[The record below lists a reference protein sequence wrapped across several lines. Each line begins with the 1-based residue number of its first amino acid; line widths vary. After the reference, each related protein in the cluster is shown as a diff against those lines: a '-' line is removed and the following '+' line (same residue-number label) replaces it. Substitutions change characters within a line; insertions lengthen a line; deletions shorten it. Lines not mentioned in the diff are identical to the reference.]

1 MTQDPSPKRPLAV
14 ANHEI
19 HEHRILDHLESG
31 ERVTQR
37 ALSRELGIALGLT
50 NLLIR
55 RLVSKGWVRMSRVS
69 RSRILYLITPIG
81 IAEKTRMSRA
91 YFESSVK
98 FYREARDRIRQQFA
112 TLSSEERSDAD
123 PAGSKRIVFYGAHEV
138 AEIGYICLAET
149 DLQLVGVVDAART
162 KPFFGLSVCSP
173 EELDGLTLDGQ
184 PFDRLVVMSF
194 GDTEGVRAEMLRLK
208 VPLDRVFWL

>member
-1 MTQDPSPKRPLAV
+1 VKHAVSPKRPVAL
-14 ANHEI
+14 ANHEL

-31 ERVTQR
+31 DRVTQR

-55 RLVSKGWVRMSRVS
+55 RLVNKGWVRMSRVS
-69 RSRILYLITPIG
+69 RSRILYLITPVG
-81 IAEKTRMSRA
+81 IAEKTRLSRA
-91 YFESSVK
+91 YFASSLK
-98 FYREARDRIRQQFA
+98 FYREARDRIRERFT
-112 TLSSEERSDAD
+112 TLSNEW
-123 PAGSKRIVFYGAHEV
+123 PAQAEPGSKRIVFYGANEV

-162 KPFFGLSVCSP
+162 QPFFGVEVRAPHHLMGV
-173 EELDGLTLDGQ
+173 TLDGA
-184 PFDRLVVMSF
+184 PFDRVVVMSL
-194 GDTEGVRAEMLRLK
+194 GSTEELRAELIDLG